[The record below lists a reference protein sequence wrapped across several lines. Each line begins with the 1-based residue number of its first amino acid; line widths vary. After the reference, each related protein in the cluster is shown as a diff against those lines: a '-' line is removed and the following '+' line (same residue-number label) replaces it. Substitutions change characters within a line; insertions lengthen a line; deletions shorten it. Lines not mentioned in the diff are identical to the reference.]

1 MTSLLETINNGAL
14 RDSFTKKIINGK
26 NTRKSLLFGDAP
38 RPSQIKRLDNGNGP
52 DIFYWFWYKF
62 RTNFIHW
69 IAPIALIGGFIIPSM
84 TCDAGN
90 ERNCFLLYGGS
101 LSLISCLLV
110 IFSYIH
116 ILPWRR
122 HPSTLIL
129 QRTITSLFFSIVVI
143 LDSLP
148 NSFSK
153 DGPHSRNC
161 QLMSF
166 LTQFSLFSGEGWLL
180 TVSLDLVTSMTNP
193 FSSYKVNLQQYHTF
207 VWVSALVS
215 AIALILY
222 SPCQGFLTEGFC
234 WMDNIDNKNVK
245 SDPFS
250 FCIWGFF
257 LFWAILFYLI
267 ALSVIYYA
275 WQRLSKGLESTFATR
290 GSIMKDTF
298 LVVLVYTLFNFILAI
313 IYMLLVNL
321 SADHDQHQYSII
333 LSLFAYC
340 VGCRGYVDAAIWF
353 FLHDF
358 NRETKKDKSNMLV
371 SCFENL
377 CIRRKEKINEDDN
390 RSVSQTKNSIPIDLI
405 DPENFTEPLINGIVN
420 SPDDNSTI
428 NLEEEIVFN
437 SIDIDLN
444 PQLNVAL
451 RREVL
456 HFVREGIK
464 ESVSRWT
471 AKATKVRNTSLT
483 PNYPSSPGVKS
494 TPYSARSA
502 SAQDPNMLNLALNR
516 SFLKRTNTNTSD
528 FGLDSNSF
536 VFGGSSRHSMNQTV
550 TRTLSA
556 IIGIHRPG
564 EYGTDMTGFNN
575 YLDEVGASLGVP
587 GQLIEVAPEEV
598 VFDLDDRHRFRDFR
612 PATFHSLRKLSDI
625 SNEWYTE
632 QLSKI
637 PKEQLTE
644 GASNAF
650 LFFSGELV
658 VKTVT
663 PYEAGTLLKILDQYT
678 EHLKKCP
685 SSLLVRFLG
694 LHALTFYGREFTF
707 IVMKNIFQTKEVINE
722 RYDIKGSW
730 INRNANVATPG
741 TKTLCRHCSELF
753 IVGEGDRCPEVVGLH
768 EPNIVFKDNDLITK
782 IRLFPDDAY
791 SVIDALNRDSD
802 ALCEMGI
809 MDYSL
814 LVGVRNQQYDIDM
827 ASNRKNR
834 KQQEIINRKES
845 RNTRPSLS
853 VSRTTTND
861 FGSIPSGSLCH
872 TNTVSFSDT
881 LGDKSS
887 FSGPWNINNELLER
901 DTEYTVNIDC
911 TEELSKTGYS
921 ARAVIAPF
929 EYHLGVVDIL
939 QTWSLKKRLENFYRV
954 YIQLKAEDGIS
965 CIAPVPYKI
974 RFQRKVRKFY
984 FIYIYIYVFIYLFYY
999 YLRYHK

>member
-1 MTSLLETINNGAL
+1 MKPSLIDTINNGEF

-38 RPSQIKRLDNGNGP
+38 RPSQIKRLDNGTGP
-52 DIFYWFWYKF
+52 DLFYWFWYKF
-62 RTNFIHW
+62 RTNLIHW
-69 IAPIALIGGFIIPSM
+69 IAPIALIGGFIVPSM
-84 TCDAGN
+84 TCKEGN

-101 LSLISCLLV
+101 LSLISCLFV

-148 NSFSK
+148 NSYTK

-161 QLMSF
+161 QVMSF

-207 VWVSALVS
+207 VWVSALIS

-234 WMDNIDNKNVK
+234 WMDNIDNENVK

-321 SADHDQHQYSII
+321 SADHDEHQYSII

-358 NRETKKDKSNMLV
+358 NRETKQIKSNMIV
-371 SCFENL
+371 SWIENL
-377 CIRRKEKINEDDN
+377 CIRKKDKTTEDN
-390 RSVSQTKNSIPIDLI
+390 NHTAITNNSIASHI
-405 DPENFTEPLINGIVN
+405 DPENLKEPLIDEIINH
-420 SPDDNSTI
+420 PDDNSTV
-428 NLEEEIVFN
+428 NGEEEIDFN
-437 SIDIDLN
+437 SNDIDLN

-483 PNYPSSPGVKS
+483 PNNPPSPGLKS
-494 TPYSARSA
+494 NSHSSRSA
-502 SAQDPNMLNLALNR
+502 SAQDPNMVNLAMNK

-528 FGLDSNSF
+528 FGFDSNSF
-536 VFGGSSRHSMNQTV
+536 VFGNSSSHRQSMNQSV

-587 GQLIEVAPEEV
+587 GQLIDVAPEEV

-625 SNEWYTE
+625 SNEWYIE

-741 TKTLCRHCSELF
+741 TRTLCRHCSELF
-753 IVGEGDRCPEVVGLH
+753 TVGEGDRCPEVVGLH

-814 LVGVRNQQYDIDM
+814 LVGVSNQQYDIDM
-827 ASNRKNR
+827 ASHR
-834 KQQEIINRKES
+834 KQQQIVTRKES
-845 RNTRPSLS
+845 RSHRPSLS
-853 VSRTTTND
+853 LSRTTTND
-861 FGSIPSGSLCH
+861 FSSIPSGSFCN
-872 TNTVSFSDT
+872 TNTVSFSNN
-881 LGDKSS
+881 LADKSS
-887 FSGPWNINNELLER
+887 FSGPWNSGNNEPLDR
-901 DTEYTVNIDC
+901 DTECTVNSDGV
-911 TEELSKTGYS
+911 EEPSKTCYS

-954 YIQLKAEDGIS
+954 YIQLKTGDGIS
-965 CIAPVPYKI
+965 CIAPAPYKI
-974 RFQRKVRKFY
+974 RFQRKVSIFI
-984 FIYIYIYVFIYLFYY
+984 FIYKYL
-999 YLRYHK
+999 